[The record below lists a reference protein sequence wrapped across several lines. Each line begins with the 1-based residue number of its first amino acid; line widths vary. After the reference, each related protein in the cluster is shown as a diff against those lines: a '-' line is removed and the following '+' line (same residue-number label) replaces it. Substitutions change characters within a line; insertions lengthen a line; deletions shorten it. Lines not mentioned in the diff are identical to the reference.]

1 MSFIKLIQLK
11 FVSRGISHVVALSC
25 WTGHMMIKNVST
37 FFTCHVVIVSNVS
50 PKRLFVCKK
59 QLGVLFKFQNIE
71 ISIS

>member
-1 MSFIKLIQLK
+1 MF
-11 FVSRGISHVVALSC
+11 VALSC

-50 PKRLFVCKK
+50 PKWLLVCKK
-59 QLGVLFKFQNIE
+59 QLGIFFKFQNIE